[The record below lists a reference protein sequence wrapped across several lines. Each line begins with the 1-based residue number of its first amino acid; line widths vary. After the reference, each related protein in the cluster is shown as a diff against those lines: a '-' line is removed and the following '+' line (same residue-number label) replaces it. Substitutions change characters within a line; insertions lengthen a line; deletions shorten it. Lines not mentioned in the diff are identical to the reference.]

1 MRMWITHEHKVYLVT
16 TETELRV
23 LVAWLTEGLAA

>member
-1 MRMWITHEHKVYLVT
+1 MRITYQGTTYRVV

-23 LVAWLTEGLAA
+23 LVAWLTEGIAA